1 MNQKAPGAV
10 VKMCYHPNEITRLYR
25 EFESHG
31 WKVISGGE
39 AMIY

>member
-1 MNQKAPGAV
+1 MNQEAPGAV
-10 VKMCYHPNEITRLYR
+10 VEMCYHPNEITRLYR

-31 WKVISGGE
+31 WKVISGVE